1 MNIAVISHSFTGNN
15 EALGASVAEALHAE
29 HIKKAEPKTRAYG
42 TIIADVCSGEAES
55 FARARDN

>member
-42 TIIADVCSGEAES
+42 TIIADVLFGRSRKFYPS
-55 FARARDN
+55 PR